1 MYDLGVIWF
10 DIIELKI
17 KMMAFLRLCGRV
29 SHLVSTMVAGVSA
42 APIICLAIVIS
53 AMCLLSTEASAQE
66 QPKRY
71 ITHARIIGRD
81 TIPHV
86 NLPEVRCMARARFKS
101 ERQKRQWT
109 RYIYNVKKVLPYAR
123 ILSREFKIINDSLA
137 LMTTDKQRDQYLERK
152 EKELFAKYEY
162 NLKHLTVKQGRIL
175 IKLIDRETGSTSYE
189 AIRLLKGRFKA
200 FWWQSIARMFGSS
213 LKVEYDPYGEDKNLE
228 NVVLL
233 IDMGVY

>member
-1 MYDLGVIWF
+1 MVV
-10 DIIELKI
+10 
-17 KMMAFLRLCGRV
+17 RV
-29 SHLVSTMVAGVSA
+29 SASRAL
-42 APIICLAIVIS
+42 CLAIFVS
-53 AMCLLSTEASAQE
+53 ALSFVCGDAWAQD

-86 NLPEVRCMARARFKS
+86 NLPEVRCMTRARFKN
-101 ERQKRQWT
+101 ERQRRQWT

-137 LMTTDKQRDQYLERK
+137 LMTTEKQRDKYLERK

-200 FWWQSIARMFGSS
+200 FWWQSVARMFGSS

>member
-1 MYDLGVIWF
+1 
-10 DIIELKI
+10 
-17 KMMAFLRLCGRV
+17 
-29 SHLVSTMVAGVSA
+29 
-42 APIICLAIVIS
+42 
-53 AMCLLSTEASAQE
+53 
-66 QPKRY
+66 
-71 ITHARIIGRD
+71 
-81 TIPHV
+81 
-86 NLPEVRCMARARFKS
+86 MARARFKS

-162 NLKHLTVKQGRIL
+162 NLNHLTVKQGRIL

>member
-1 MYDLGVIWF
+1 
-10 DIIELKI
+10 
-17 KMMAFLRLCGRV
+17 MMTFLRLCSKA
-29 SHLVSTMVAGVSA
+29 SHAISAMFAGVSA
-42 APIICLAIVIS
+42 ATGMCLAIVIS
-53 AMCLLSTEASAQE
+53 AFCLHTTDAAAQD

-86 NLPEVRCMARARFKS
+86 NLPEVRCMARARFKN
-101 ERQKRQWT
+101 ERQRRKWT

-123 ILSREFKIINDSLA
+123 ILAREFKIINDSLA
-137 LMTTDKQRDQYLERK
+137 LMTTDKQRDKFLERK

-189 AIRLLKGRFKA
+189 AIRMLKGRFKA

>member
-1 MYDLGVIWF
+1 MN
-10 DIIELKI
+10 
-17 KMMAFLRLCGRV
+17 KMMSVLRLCDSLWRSLSSVVVRV
-29 SHLVSTMVAGVSA
+29 STAHVL
-42 APIICLAIVIS
+42 CLALVIS
-53 AMCLLSTEASAQE
+53 AICMVSVEASAQE

-123 ILSREFKIINDSLA
+123 ILAREFKIINDSLA
-137 LMTTDKQRDQYLERK
+137 LMTTDKQRDKFLERK

-175 IKLIDRETGSTSYE
+175 IKLIDRETGSTSYD